1 MENLS
6 LSFFQK
12 KKKALEIIV
21 KNNLTFRQKQC
32 IFLYYYKNKKMIEIA
47 NELNLSVS
55 TVSRHINKAKKIIL
69 EKSDYFVNF

>member
-55 TVSRHINKAKKIIL
+55 TVSRHISKAKKIIL